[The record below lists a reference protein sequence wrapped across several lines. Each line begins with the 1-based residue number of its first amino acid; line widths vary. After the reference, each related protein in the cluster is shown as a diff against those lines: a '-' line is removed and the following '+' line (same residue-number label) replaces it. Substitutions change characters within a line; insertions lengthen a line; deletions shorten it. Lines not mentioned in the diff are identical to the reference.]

1 MELSPSLA
9 APREKRILLPFL
21 PWSLML
27 PAGRRATLFIILLS
41 SACTPLGLWLY
52 EDPVVT
58 VSRITLELRKPARA
72 KPPPV
77 VVALDVKNVNDYPL
91 SAERLELS
99 LRVDGI
105 SVGKLRHD
113 STVAV
118 ATESIS
124 TLAVAMPVERWAIS
138 DRLEASRRV
147 SHIVAVQGR
156 ATFRT
161 PIGIRKVR
169 FAQAGEMV
177 FSERISGSTP

>member
-1 MELSPSLA
+1 M
-9 APREKRILLPFL
+9 I
-21 PWSLML
+21 
-27 PAGRRATLFIILLS
+27 PAGRRASVFLTLLLS
-41 SACTPLGLWLY
+41 SCTPLGLWLY
-52 EDPVVT
+52 EDPVIT
-58 VSRITLELRKPARA
+58 VSRITLELGKPARV

-105 SVGKLRHD
+105 AVGKLKHD

-124 TLAVAMPVERWAIS
+124 TLAVAMPVERWVIS
-138 DRLEASRRV
+138 DRLEASRSV
-147 SHIVAVQGR
+147 SHFVAVQGR
-156 ATFRT
+156 AIFRT

-169 FAQAGEMV
+169 FAQSGAMI
-177 FSERISGSTP
+177 FSERPTGSTP